1 MNPGP
6 VAGVVREAMRT
17 HRSVLAGM
25 FVAAAAAPAVADENV
40 VGVYDVKFEE
50 SGSTCNPPP
59 IALGHAKLTI
69 EIKKSSLTVNTD
81 LIPLMVGTPQKNG
94 KIEAK
99 TLKVVGTTVAGLSG
113 KYTVKGRVEGGMLAL
128 VLVADYIRQDNNKP
142 YCSQSWNVSGLRA
155 DAEKK

>member
-1 MNPGP
+1 MRLPRTLL
-6 VAGVVREAMRT
+6 GVL
-17 HRSVLAGM
+17 VLA
-25 FVAAAAAPAVADENV
+25 ATAAPALADETV
-40 VGVYDVKFEE
+40 AGVYDVKFEE
-50 SGSTCNPPP
+50 SGSTGNPPP
-59 IALGHAKLTI
+59 IALGRGKLTI

-94 KIEAK
+94 KVAAK

-113 KYTVKGRVEGGMLAL
+113 KYSVEGRVEGGMLQL

-142 YCSQSWNVSGLRA
+142 YCQQSWNVSGLRT